1 MLSLNCNNCPLYLA
15 KHRCLVEIKTI
26 HKLEKQAY
34 KKSHA
39 ELARIGFALFFLAG
53 ILAYSFAT
61 SGGVPNNLFL
71 AIAAVFGG
79 YMAMNIGANDVANN
93 VGPAVGSKALTMGG
107 AIMIAMIFEAAGAF
121 IAGGEVV
128 STIKGGIIDI
138 KQFGTDTETFVWAM
152 MAALLAAAL
161 WLNLATVA
169 GAPVSTTHSI
179 VGGVMGGGMAAAGFG
194 IVDWGT
200 MGAIVSS
207 WIISPLMGGIIAA
220 SFLLAIKKTIIF
232 RDDKIQA
239 SYRWVPIYVSVM
251 AWAFS
256 TYLVTKG
263 LKQVWGQFINTLNG
277 LPLVDLAPQSKP
289 SFFAAA
295 LIGFLI
301 GVLVFWIVKKSLASN
316 LQHMKNDRASV
327 NAQFTIPLIFAAALL
342 SFAHGANDVANAIG
356 PLAAI
361 NDAIMSGG
369 ITDKAGIPLWVMAVG
384 ALGIA
389 IGLGLYGPRLIR
401 TVGGE
406 ITELDQMRAY
416 SIAMAAALTVI
427 IASQLG
433 LPVSTTHIAIGG
445 VFGVG
450 FLREWL
456 DESNKIERQI
466 DREKAEIKDDK
477 KMLNALRGELKKLE
491 KKPSKT
497 VDEYQ
502 RITELY
508 RLIDEEE
515 SALKKAKKVLK
526 KEKKNLFVK
535 RDMVKK
541 IVTAW
546 VVTVPAA
553 ATLSACIFFMIK
565 GIML

>member
-1 MLSLNCNNCPLYLA
+1 
-15 KHRCLVEIKTI
+15 
-26 HKLEKQAY
+26 
-34 KKSHA
+34 
-39 ELARIGFALFFLAG
+39 
-53 ILAYSFAT
+53 
-61 SGGVPNNLFL
+61 
-71 AIAAVFGG
+71 
-79 YMAMNIGANDVANN
+79 
-93 VGPAVGSKALTMGG
+93 
-107 AIMIAMIFEAAGAF
+107 
-121 IAGGEVV
+121 
-128 STIKGGIIDI
+128 
-138 KQFGTDTETFVWAM
+138 
-152 MAALLAAAL
+152 
-161 WLNLATVA
+161 
-169 GAPVSTTHSI
+169 
-179 VGGVMGGGMAAAGFG
+179 
-194 IVDWGT
+194 
-200 MGAIVSS
+200 
-207 WIISPLMGGIIAA
+207 
-220 SFLLAIKKTIIF
+220 
-232 RDDKIQA
+232 
-239 SYRWVPIYVSVM
+239 
-251 AWAFS
+251 
-256 TYLVTKG
+256 
-263 LKQVWGQFINTLNG
+263 
-277 LPLVDLAPQSKP
+277 
-289 SFFAAA
+289 
-295 LIGFLI
+295 
-301 GVLVFWIVKKSLASN
+301 
-316 LQHMKNDRASV
+316 
-327 NAQFTIPLIFAAALL
+327 
-342 SFAHGANDVANAIG
+342 
-356 PLAAI
+356 
-361 NDAIMSGG
+361 MSGG

-508 RLIDEEE
+508 RLIEEEE

>member
-1 MLSLNCNNCPLYLA
+1 
-15 KHRCLVEIKTI
+15 
-26 HKLEKQAY
+26 
-34 KKSHA
+34 
-39 ELARIGFALFFLAG
+39 
-53 ILAYSFAT
+53 
-61 SGGVPNNLFL
+61 
-71 AIAAVFGG
+71 
-79 YMAMNIGANDVANN
+79 
-93 VGPAVGSKALTMGG
+93 
-107 AIMIAMIFEAAGAF
+107 
-121 IAGGEVV
+121 
-128 STIKGGIIDI
+128 
-138 KQFGTDTETFVWAM
+138 
-152 MAALLAAAL
+152 
-161 WLNLATVA
+161 
-169 GAPVSTTHSI
+169 
-179 VGGVMGGGMAAAGFG
+179 
-194 IVDWGT
+194 
-200 MGAIVSS
+200 
-207 WIISPLMGGIIAA
+207 
-220 SFLLAIKKTIIF
+220 
-232 RDDKIQA
+232 
-239 SYRWVPIYVSVM
+239 
-251 AWAFS
+251 
-256 TYLVTKG
+256 
-263 LKQVWGQFINTLNG
+263 
-277 LPLVDLAPQSKP
+277 
-289 SFFAAA
+289 
-295 LIGFLI
+295 
-301 GVLVFWIVKKSLASN
+301 
-316 LQHMKNDRASV
+316 
-327 NAQFTIPLIFAAALL
+327 
-342 SFAHGANDVANAIG
+342 
-356 PLAAI
+356 
-361 NDAIMSGG
+361 MSGG
-369 ITDKAGIPLWVMAVG
+369 ITDKAGIPLWIMAVG

-553 ATLSACIFFMIK
+553 ATLSACIFFMIR